1 MYRFDSRVCLLPGET
16 IEEADVKIKDLVKTL
31 HLTLCKISQQQKGT
45 MHAVDDLEDARK
57 SAIDEFRTDQELS
70 DTTREVLLSLTKK
83 SRDLTEEEVKSV
95 RSALD
100 LIQNIRALREE
111 RRVVAKEARSTR
123 RGVLMAQL
131 QAAAKTTPLWIGA
144 PGEACPPLCGATPSL
159 PNHVVKA
166 GDKVAAK
173 VDENWILA
181 EFISY
186 EPGGQIIVEDI
197 DAVDS
202 SKSKIT
208 LSKKK
213 MIALPHWRANP
224 VTEPSA
230 LHQINS
236 QVMALYPQTTCFYK
250 GTVAAVPEKPNEDYI
265 VLFEDSTYPMGYS
278 PPMPVA
284 QKYIVEFPDEK
295 PTSSSAKRK
304 DVKTTTKFKGKGAE
318 KSKNSK
324 KKR

>member
-1 MYRFDSRVCLLPGET
+1 M
-16 IEEADVKIKDLVKTL
+16 
-31 HLTLCKISQQQKGT
+31 
-45 MHAVDDLEDARK
+45 
-57 SAIDEFRTDQELS
+57 
-70 DTTREVLLSLTKK
+70 
-83 SRDLTEEEVKSV
+83 
-95 RSALD
+95 
-100 LIQNIRALREE
+100 
-111 RRVVAKEARSTR
+111 
-123 RGVLMAQL
+123 
-131 QAAAKTTPLWIGA
+131 
-144 PGEACPPLCGATPSL
+144 
-159 PNHVVKA
+159 
-166 GDKVAAK
+166 
-173 VDENWILA
+173 
-181 EFISY
+181 
-186 EPGGQIIVEDI
+186 EDI

-284 QKYIVEFPDEK
+284 QKYIGKESLVTSWILVIIFFKLVNLELSFKLNFLMRNRLQTPRKEK
-295 PTSSSAKRK
+295 I
-304 DVKTTTKFKGKGAE
+304 
-318 KSKNSK
+318 
-324 KKR
+324 